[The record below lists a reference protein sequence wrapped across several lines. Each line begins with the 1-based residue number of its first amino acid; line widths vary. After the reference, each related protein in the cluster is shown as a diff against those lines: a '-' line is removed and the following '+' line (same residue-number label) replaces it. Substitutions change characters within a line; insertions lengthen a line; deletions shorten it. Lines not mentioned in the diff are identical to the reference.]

1 MEHPRPAHPSADR
14 QLALPAMSE
23 FGRNARRAAER
34 QKLREAIE
42 ALRRSD
48 GWKRWL
54 RARGRFRTYSF
65 HNQLMIAFQCPDATK
80 VAGFRAWMKL
90 GYCVRKGEKAI
101 RIWAPC
107 PPGRKRIEQWQRKGA
122 DPDSRPRTYFRL
134 VPVFDRSQ
142 VDPLPDFPGGP
153 APLDPPGEPLA
164 GNGLARHFEPLAE
177 FGRGLGLT
185 VDVEPVPGS
194 AAGYHEP
201 SNDRVV
207 VDVRSP
213 TFSPNAQVS
222 TLVHEIA
229 HALVRIDRLDGD
241 PKLPYAEEEVVAES
255 VAFAVCSS
263 LGLDTSA
270 NAVPY
275 LAGWDERSEGDPIES
290 YAALI
295 DRLARR
301 IEGAVLPEQAVSGPR
316 VDDST
321 QPQQAAVGRS

>member
-1 MEHPRPAHPSADR
+1 
-14 QLALPAMSE
+14 MSE
-23 FGRNARRAAER
+23 FGRNARRATER
-34 QKLREAIE
+34 QKLREAVE

-48 GWKRWL
+48 GWQRWL
-54 RARGRFRTYSF
+54 RVRGRFHRYSF
-65 HNQLMIAFQCPDATK
+65 HNQLMIAYQCPEATR

-90 GYCVRKGEKAI
+90 GYCVRKGERAI
-101 RIWAPC
+101 RIWAPS
-107 PPGRKRIEQWQRKGA
+107 PPSKKRMEQWRREGA
-122 DPDSRPRTYFRL
+122 DPDARPRTYFRL

-142 VDPLPDFPGGP
+142 VDPLPGFPGGP
-153 APLDPPGEPLA
+153 APLDPPHEPIAGDSLEPL
-164 GNGLARHFEPLAE
+164 FEPLAE
-177 FGRGLGLT
+177 FGRSLGLT

-207 VDVRSP
+207 IDVRSP
-213 TFSPNAQVS
+213 SFSPNAQVS
-222 TLVHEIA
+222 TLVHELA

-255 VAFAVCSS
+255 VAFTVCSS

-270 NAVPY
+270 ESVPY

-301 IEGAVLPEQAVSGPR
+301 IEDAVLPEQAEAGPR
-316 VDDST
+316 
-321 QPQQAAVGRS
+321 AENAGRSADRALARSGS